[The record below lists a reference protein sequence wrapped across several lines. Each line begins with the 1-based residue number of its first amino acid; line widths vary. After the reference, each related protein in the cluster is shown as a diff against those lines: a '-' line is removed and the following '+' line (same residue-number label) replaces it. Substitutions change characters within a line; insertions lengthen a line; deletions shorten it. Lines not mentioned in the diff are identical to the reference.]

1 MEFKIECPWC
11 NQHYSVDES
20 FIGQNVECSV
30 CEKKFIVRKPTV
42 SVSEQQPRFTRP
54 QQYPDGEHM
63 NQQQGYK
70 TRNGAQNPVN
80 PQQQVVYVQVP
91 PKQKSR
97 GIYVMLGL
105 LLGCFGFHDFYAGH
119 IARGVAHFV
128 LVLWF
133 SVGFLVRLSRIEG
146 DYAQYDVASA
156 VQSLVIS
163 WLVNIVWVIIELIV
177 IKKDGKGNPME

>member
-1 MEFKIECPWC
+1 
-11 NQHYSVDES
+11 
-20 FIGQNVECSV
+20 
-30 CEKKFIVRKPTV
+30 
-42 SVSEQQPRFTRP
+42 
-54 QQYPDGEHM
+54 
-63 NQQQGYK
+63 
-70 TRNGAQNPVN
+70 
-80 PQQQVVYVQVP
+80 
-91 PKQKSR
+91 
-97 GIYVMLGL
+97 MLGL
-105 LLGCFGFHDFYAGH
+105 FLGCFGFHDFYAGH
-119 IARGVAHFV
+119 IGRGVAHLV

>member
-20 FIGQNVECSV
+20 YVGQKVECSV
-30 CEKKFIVRKPTV
+30 CGKEFTVRQPNV
-42 SVSEQQPRFTRP
+42 SASEQYPHFTQF
-54 QQYPDGEHM
+54 QQYPNNGTI
-63 NQQQGYK
+63 NQQQDHMPGY
-70 TRNGAQNPVN
+70 GVQNLAT
-80 PQQQVVYVQVP
+80 PQQQVVYIQVP
-91 PKQKSR
+91 AKQKSK

-105 LLGCFGFHDFYAGH
+105 FLGCFGFHDFYAGH
-119 IARGVAHFV
+119 IARGVAHLV

-146 DYAQYDVASA
+146 DYAQYDFAFA
-156 VQSLVIS
+156 VQSLMIS

-177 IKKDGKGNPME
+177 IKKDGKGIPME